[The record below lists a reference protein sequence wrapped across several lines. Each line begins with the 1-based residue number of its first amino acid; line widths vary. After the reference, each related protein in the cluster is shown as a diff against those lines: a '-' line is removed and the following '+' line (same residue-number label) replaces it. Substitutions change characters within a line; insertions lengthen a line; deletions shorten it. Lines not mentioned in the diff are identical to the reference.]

1 MAFSASN
8 LSISLEFDLTNAPK
22 DFTLTDATDYSAE
35 TYSDIYGLLKAI
47 APSGTQ
53 FYNNTNY
60 ASPDIDYNSSPTSAA
75 LGSLPLVSSLVETG
89 TYQFTYTV
97 KLVDMLQSHT
107 IISNDSGAKT
117 FTINGNYATQIL
129 SSTAANWE
137 CVDAV
142 TTALT
147 IVSATYSASTGL
159 TTVTINETLGALT
172 ALAQFQ
178 FTVDVIFSKNFSQS
192 YTYESPSV
200 CLNWVNDECCSSMT
214 ITDVTVYPDDAT
226 VTRLHTV
233 HYPDGMVTPIA
244 DVTSPLQEFTITP
257 IWTGTWTDTF
267 TADIEA
273 ENGIISIVDEIRGV
287 KEHKV
292 TGSDGLCQVYACM
305 QNMSDKYTAYLTT
318 APQKALEM
326 QKYITQ
332 ASAAFMAYTVG
343 KKCGETDYEQYLEN
357 IVNIAASCDCG
368 CDCGDCADGTPTQVV
383 GCCENVGSS
392 DFTILIISTNGS
404 LTISSNTVGD
414 TTTFDIE
421 INSTWLNTQIA
432 NIFAAT
438 SIGEL
443 SDVDVTTA
451 VPATGQTLVW
461 NNGTGKWERSTVQ
474 VELLQLTDVDDTGL
488 ADEMILY
495 YDAGTQ
501 TFKFRLET
509 APSIAACTDVSLLAP
524 ASGQILKYNGTDW
537 TNQDNNLSTMM
548 DVNTTG
554 RVDGSGLEWDTGTS
568 KWIMTT
574 LKKTLASLDDCD
586 IDDTNPLTDLDRLQY
601 NEAGTIKWNNVP
613 IPTFV
618 DTSVTYNTDYY
629 GDVGTIFDFGYSY
642 DPITNEVTLR
652 GGVRN
657 DTGGAVAGPVTLLT
671 LPISYAPAAEI
682 PFLCTVG
689 YGAINAVAF
698 GRVSSGGVMSIF
710 YYIDPSNPSL
720 GNISGIPAGDI
731 ALSTTIKYQKTP

>member
-8 LSISLEFDLTNAPK
+8 LSISLEFDLTNSPK
-22 DFTLTDATDYSAE
+22 DFTLTDASDYSAE
-35 TYSDIYGLLKAI
+35 TYSDILGLLKAV

-53 FYNNTNY
+53 FYNNTSY
-60 ASPDIDYNSSPTSAA
+60 ESPDIDYNISPTSAA

-97 KLVDMLQSHT
+97 KLVNMLQSHT

-129 SSTAANWE
+129 SATAANWE
-137 CVDAV
+137 CVDVA

-147 IVSATYSASTGL
+147 IVSATYSASTQL

-178 FTVDVIFSKNFSQS
+178 FTVDVIYSKTFSQA

-214 ITDVTVYPDDAT
+214 ITDVTVYPDDAD

-244 DVTSPLQEFTITP
+244 DIESPLQELTITP

-273 ENGIISIVDEIRGV
+273 DNGIIGIIDAIRGV

-305 QNMSDKYTAYLTT
+305 QNMSDKYTAYLVT

-343 KKCGETDYEQYLEN
+343 KKCGETDYETYLEN

-368 CDCGDCADGTPTQVV
+368 CDCADCADGTPTQVV

-421 INSTWLNTQIA
+421 IDSTWLTTEVNALIA
-432 NIFAAT
+432 AA
-438 SIGEL
+438 SINDL
-443 SDVDVTTA
+443 DDVDTTNIA
-451 VPATGQTLVW
+451 AATGQVLVW
-461 NNGTGKWERSTVQ
+461 NNGTELWERGAVQ
-474 VELLQLTDVDDTGL
+474 VELVQLVDVDDTGL

-509 APSIAACTDVSLLAP
+509 APSIATCTDVSLLAP
-524 ASGQILKYNGTDW
+524 ANGQILKFNGTDW
-537 TNQDNNLSTMM
+537 ANQDNNLSDMM
-548 DVNTTG
+548 DVNTAG
-554 RVDGSGLEWDTGTS
+554 RVDGSGVEWDTGTS
-568 KWIMTT
+568 KWIMST
-574 LKKTLASLDDCD
+574 LKKTLASLDDVD
-586 IDDTNPLTDLDRLQY
+586 IDDTVPLNDFDRLQY
-601 NEAGTIKWNNVP
+601 NEAGSIKWNNVP
-613 IPTFV
+613 IPTFI
-618 DTSVTYNTDYY
+618 DTSVTYATDFY
-629 GDVGTIFDFGYSY
+629 GDVGTIFDFGYSF

-652 GGVRN
+652 GGIRN
-657 DTGGAVAGPVTLLT
+657 DTGGAVAGPVNLLT
-671 LPISYAPAAEI
+671 LPASMAPAAEV

-689 YGAINAVAF
+689 YGATNAMAF
-698 GRVSSGGVMSIF
+698 GRVSSGGIMTIF
-710 YYIDPSNPSL
+710 FYNDPSNPST
-720 GNISGIPAGDI
+720 GNISGIPAGNI